1 MFCDSNEN
9 ESLFCEQ
16 FDKIPAVVIRINAFT
31 EERVVAA

>member
-16 FDKIPAVVIRINAFT
+16 FDKILQRSNKIKAT
-31 EERVVAA
+31 EEK